1 MWLSCDCI
9 AREGCGCHVTIAREG
24 CGCHV
29 TIAREGC
36 GCHVPVLLGRGVVV
50 M

>member
-29 TIAREGC
+29 T
-36 GCHVPVLLGRGVVV
+36 VLLGRGVVV